1 LSKARQNLW
10 ETIDDSVLAIEALVE
25 TIDLLREYFL
35 RSEGNPQVKEFSRA
49 QSRLALG
56 FDEKRRQAG
65 AVLKQ
70 LKALKGKAE
79 STSGLV
85 SGAFVEKYD
94 VGDSKKYD

>member
-1 LSKARQNLW
+1 LK
-10 ETIDDSVLAIEALVE
+10 
-25 TIDLLREYFL
+25 EYFL

-85 SGAFVEKYD
+85 SRPFVEKYD
-94 VGDSKKYD
+94 VGDSKKHG